1 VYAIADG
8 DNRDMMQPLLAVHI
22 AAGSIALASMLVPM
36 IAPKGGRTHRR
47 AGWVFVAS
55 MAVVSVTALIMSAAR
70 VLFDP
75 RPDAK
80 QFGGFLL
87 VVALLTGAAVSAGVR
102 VLRFK
107 NRAGAR
113 PHWWDTGLPL
123 ALGAASVT
131 LGVYGLWRHQTVFI
145 AFGGLGLLNA
155 AGTLRY
161 WLRPPASPM
170 HWWFE
175 HMNGMLTGCVAATT
189 AFLVIG
195 GSRLGIWPIVAW
207 LAPAAIGAPG
217 IALWSAYYR
226 RRFHSFQGT
235 RLKAQGT
242 SHNTTYNLQVRSCQ
256 TASPLLRHEATNAD
270 TKRKTVRFARATAVV
285 RL

>member
-1 VYAIADG
+1 MAARH
-8 DNRDMMQPLLAVHI
+8 NRGMMQPLLAVHI
-22 AAGSIALASMLVPM
+22 AAGSIALASMLIPM
-36 IAPKGGRTHRR
+36 IAAKGGRTHRR

-75 RPDAK
+75 RPEGKA
-80 QFGGFLL
+80 FGCFLL

-107 NRAGAR
+107 HRAGAR
-113 PHWWDTGLPL
+113 VHWWDTGLPL
-123 ALGAASVT
+123 VLGAASVA
-131 LGVYGLWRHQTVFI
+131 LAVYGLSRHQTVFI
-145 AFGGLGLLNA
+145 AFGGLGLFNA
-155 AGTLRY
+155 AGSLRY

-175 HMNGMLTGCVAATT
+175 HMNGMLTGCIAATT

-195 GSRLGIWPIVAW
+195 GSHLGIWPLAAW

-217 IALWSAYYR
+217 IALWSSYYR
-226 RRFHSFQGT
+226 RRFNSF
-235 RLKAQGT
+235 KAQGSNHKPPT
-242 SHNTTYNLQVRSCQ
+242 PKLPTPNAHLLGGGDWELGVRQ
-256 TASPLLRHEATNAD
+256 L
-270 TKRKTVRFARATAVV
+270 
-285 RL
+285 

>member
-1 VYAIADG
+1 
-8 DNRDMMQPLLAVHI
+8 MMQPLLAVHI
-22 AAGSIALASMLVPM
+22 AAGAIALASMLVPM
-36 IAPKGGRTHRR
+36 IAAKGGRTHGR

-75 RPDAK
+75 RPEAK
-80 QFGGFLL
+80 AFGCFLL
-87 VVALLTGAAVSAGVR
+87 VVALLTGAAVSAGTR
-102 VLRFK
+102 VLRYK
-107 NRAGAR
+107 NRTGAR
-113 PHWWDTGLPL
+113 LHWWDTGLPL
-123 ALGAASVT
+123 VLGAASVT
-131 LGVYGLWRHQTVFI
+131 LAVYGVSRHQIVFI

-155 AGTLRY
+155 AGSLRY

-195 GSRLGIWPIVAW
+195 GSRLEIWPIVAW

-226 RRFHSFQGT
+226 RRFSSV
-235 RLKAQGT
+235 KAQGSSQLANSQLPIST
-242 SHNTTYNLQVRSCQ
+242 AQKVRVGSW
-256 TASPLLRHEATNAD
+256 
-270 TKRKTVRFARATAVV
+270 
-285 RL
+285 